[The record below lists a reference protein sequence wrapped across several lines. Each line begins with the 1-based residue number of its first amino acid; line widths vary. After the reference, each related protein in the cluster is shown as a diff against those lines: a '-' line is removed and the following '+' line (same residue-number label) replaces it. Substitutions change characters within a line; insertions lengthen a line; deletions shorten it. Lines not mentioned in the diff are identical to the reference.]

1 MDNRESNIIETD
13 LIESNQLNI
22 LKFYSELDKAI
33 ISNNIQSI
41 WELSKIITRYHF
53 QKLNE

>member
-1 MDNRESNIIETD
+1 MDNRESSIIETD